1 MTHLSNEGGGSV
13 GVVLEGRRKLL
24 GELVVPGKAVDP
36 ALDENKMELGILIL
50 PVPLKMLA
58 NIHSLLDEAVKI
70 LGDLRGETLG
80 LEDTDDGVASDNL
93 HAGHGLRVTE
103 KDTNLRGGKSLSG
116 ELHDALDDLVELL
129 ELARKGL
136 TPSQIGVLLRDSEAV
151 PRVKVVTGNTIV
163 RILKAKGLAP
173 EIPEDLYCLIK
184 KAVNVRKHLERNRQD
199 KDAKFHLILIESRIH
214 RISRYYKLSKKLPT
228 TFKYDSNTRCC
239 AYDPW

>member
-116 ELHDALDDLVELL
+116 ELHDALDDLVGALGNPGVGSPLVGGGCGGDTLTVTKQSELTGLL
-129 ELARKGL
+129 EQKYPKQPQQTDRSASA
-136 TPSQIGVLLRDSEAV
+136 TAETQPQV
-151 PRVKVVTGNTIV
+151 N
-163 RILKAKGLAP
+163 
-173 EIPEDLYCLIK
+173 K
-184 KAVNVRKHLERNRQD
+184 K
-199 KDAKFHLILIESRIH
+199 
-214 RISRYYKLSKKLPT
+214 
-228 TFKYDSNTRCC
+228 
-239 AYDPW
+239 

>member
-116 ELHDALDDLVELL
+116 ELHDALDDLVGALGNPGVGSPLVGGGCGGDTLTAAVHTTHGEVLCSASVQNKTRETRVGHHGAAQVL
-129 ELARKGL
+129 FIHS
-136 TPSQIGVLLRDSEAV
+136 TPSRCSSVLAAEERSRD
-151 PRVKVVTGNTIV
+151 RG
-163 RILKAKGLAP
+163 
-173 EIPEDLYCLIK
+173 
-184 KAVNVRKHLERNRQD
+184 
-199 KDAKFHLILIESRIH
+199 
-214 RISRYYKLSKKLPT
+214 
-228 TFKYDSNTRCC
+228 
-239 AYDPW
+239 